1 MVDLNLNVTLKSL
14 RFSIRNFMVD
24 LKVVYFC
31 LVKATIPVCKYLL
44 TVLNENTRPTF
55 IDFVQ
60 VLLWLILNRYCKSS
74 H

>member
-44 TVLNENTRPTF
+44 TVLSENTRPTF